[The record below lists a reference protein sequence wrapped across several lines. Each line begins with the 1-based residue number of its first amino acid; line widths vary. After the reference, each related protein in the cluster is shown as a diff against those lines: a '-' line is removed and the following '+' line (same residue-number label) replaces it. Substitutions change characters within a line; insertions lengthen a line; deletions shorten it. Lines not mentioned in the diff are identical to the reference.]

1 MTSEG
6 QVLLD
11 DALPPGPATLPAPR
25 PSALQCPGEAPVPT
39 HVAEGIPYV
48 CMASRKPTAARW
60 LGQCP
65 RHLLLFPTT
74 ASAAAEAAAAAASN
88 VDGME
93 EEIEK
98 DGGWRGEGEVREGEC
113 RRKWEVA
120 EKNEN
125 SQSIS

>member
-1 MTSEG
+1 MYLILVGASYLIPLYTSI
-6 QVLLD
+6 
-11 DALPPGPATLPAPR
+11 ATP
-25 PSALQCPGEAPVPT
+25 
-39 HVAEGIPYV
+39 
-48 CMASRKPTAARW
+48 
-60 LGQCP
+60 
-65 RHLLLFPTT
+65 
-74 ASAAAEAAAAAASN
+74 AEAAAAVASN